1 LGVGFG
7 GLGFGGLGFGGLG
20 FGGFGG
26 GGGGPIGSGHL
37 AGVSVMRV
45 LADDTITPSQVPSTV
60 YSIMNYP
67 VYRLTTVIVAV

>member
-1 LGVGFG
+1 MVFGFGFG
-7 GLGFGGLGFGGLG
+7 GLGV
-20 FGGFGG
+20 GG

-67 VYRLTTVIVAV
+67 V